1 MGNQSSQ
8 PSKDFQRQ
16 FQQLQDQVKR
26 QQRQQHVDLNHLQKQ
41 IYHAQLKMQE
51 MKQNYNNTQYPQHN
65 QQHNQQH
72 YQTPQRTPQQYYG
85 QNNQNQYQ
93 QQQQQQQYPQ
103 QQYQQH
109 TQSSNDLVNM
119 QSNNKLNSLLS
130 SPDLKKE
137 MANNPAFGVQIIE
150 LILKEF
156 GTQLSDSQYNK
167 INEYLERANQQTHQ
181 QQQAQQL
188 QLQYQQQHQQ
198 LQNQNLNQVQLHRHA
213 NMNLTQK
220 YQSEEDEERD
230 RFEKEQERR
239 RKEFE
244 EKQSR
249 RRNEYTNQMRLF
261 EASQTNAYSLL
272 GVPANYTMDQ
282 LKIAYRKKAIMTH
295 PDKGG
300 SPELFDE
307 VTKAYFSLLEK
318 LKNKESDKQYL
329 DLKNQSKNYIEQQN
343 GDNRQNINLEKMTV
357 SKESFNIKAFNKIF
371 EENKIADPND
381 TGYSDWLKDD
391 TNVKEPPKVFS
402 TKFNLDVF
410 NSTFENW
417 KDQDEHLSRE
427 IVVRDE
433 PQALV
438 LSKTGYSEL
447 GVDTINDFTKSD
459 INNKNLG
466 YTDLKQAYSRN
477 GIMNTKAI
485 TPRESYKN
493 IQEYE
498 RARANISYQM
508 SDEDIRRQEYKKK
521 QEEEEEARRIQ
532 RVQNRD
538 TLQFNNYNR
547 VHQLMLEKLK

>member
-1 MGNQSSQ
+1 MGNQTSQ

-51 MKQNYNNTQYPQHN
+51 MKQNYNHTQYPQHN
-65 QQHNQQH
+65 QTQQR
-72 YQTPQRTPQQYYG
+72 PQQRPQQYG
-85 QNNQNQYQ
+85 QNQYQ
-93 QQQQQQQYPQ
+93 QQPQ
-103 QQYQQH
+103 QQYQYSQQQH
-109 TQSSNDLVNM
+109 NQPSNDLINI

-130 SPDLKKE
+130 SPDLKRE

-181 QQQAQQL
+181 QQQSQQL
-188 QLQYQQQHQQ
+188 QLQYQQQNQQQNHQQ
-198 LQNQNLNQVQLHRHA
+198 QVQLHRHA

-244 EKQSR
+244 EQQSK
-249 RRNEYTNQMRLF
+249 RRNEYKNQMRAF
-261 EASQTNAYSLL
+261 ESSQTNAYTLL

-282 LKIAYRKKAIMTH
+282 LKVAYRKKAIITH

-318 LKNKESDKQYL
+318 LKNKESDKQFL
-329 DLKNQSKNYIEQQN
+329 DLKSQSKNYIEQQS

-357 SKESFNIKAFNKIF
+357 SKESFNVKAFNKIF

-381 TGYSDWLKDD
+381 VGYSDWFKDD
-391 TNVKEPPKVFS
+391 SNVKEPPKVFS

-447 GVDTINDFTKSD
+447 GVDRIDDFTKSD

-477 GIMNTKAI
+477 GIMNTKSI
-485 TPRESYKN
+485 TPRQTYRN
-493 IQEYE
+493 IEEYE

-508 SDEDIRRQEYKKK
+508 SEEDIRKQEYKKK

-532 RVQNRD
+532 IVQSRDNMHFNR
-538 TLQFNNYNR
+538 YNR
-547 VHQLMLEKLK
+547 IHNLMLEKLK

>member
-1 MGNQSSQ
+1 MGNQTSQ

-41 IYHAQLKMQE
+41 IYYAQMKMQE
-51 MKQNYNNTQYPQHN
+51 MKQNYNQQNSQYTHHSQNT
-65 QQHNQQH
+65 
-72 YQTPQRTPQQYYG
+72 QQYYN
-85 QNNQNQYQ
+85 QQYPPQNQYHQ
-93 QQQQQQQYPQ
+93 
-103 QQYQQH
+103 
-109 TQSSNDLVNM
+109 
-119 QSNNKLNSLLS
+119 QSNNDLLNMQANNKMASLLN
-130 SPDLKKE
+130 SPDLKRE
-137 MANNPAFGVQIIE
+137 MSNNPSFGVQIIE

-167 INEYLERANQQTHQ
+167 INEYLERANYQTHQ
-181 QQQAQQL
+181 QQLQQHPQQQYQQQQL
-188 QLQYQQQHQQ
+188 QNQKQSGIPHYQQQHQQ
-198 LQNQNLNQVQLHRHA
+198 LQNQNQVQLHRHA

-220 YQSEEDEERD
+220 YQSEEDEERE

-249 RRNEYTNQMRLF
+249 RRNEYNNQMRLF
-261 EASQTNAYSLL
+261 EASQTNAYTLL

-318 LKNKESDKQYL
+318 LKNKESDKQFL
-329 DLKNQSKNYIEQQN
+329 DLKSQSKNYIEQQS

-357 SKESFNIKAFNKIF
+357 SKESFNVKAFNKIF

-381 TGYSDWLKDD
+381 IGYSDWLKDD
-391 TNVKEPPKVFS
+391 SNVKEPPKVFS

-447 GVDTINDFTKSD
+447 GVDRIDDFSKSD
-459 INNKNLG
+459 INARNLG

-477 GIMNTKAI
+477 GIMNTKSI

-498 RARANISYQM
+498 KARSNISYQM
-508 SDEDIRRQEYKKK
+508 SEEDIRRQEYKKQ
-521 QEEEEEARRIQ
+521 QEEEAEALRVQ
-532 RVQNRD
+532 RVQSRD
-538 TLQFNNYNR
+538 NMHFNSYNR

>member
-8 PSKDFQRQ
+8 PSNDFQRQ

-51 MKQNYNNTQYPQHN
+51 MKQNYNPQQAQQY
-65 QQHNQQH
+65 QQ
-72 YQTPQRTPQQYYG
+72 QRPQQYG
-85 QNNQNQYQ
+85 QSQNNQNQYQ
-93 QQQQQQQYPQ
+93 QHQQQYPHQYPQQRTLPQ
-103 QQYQQH
+103 QQNQP
-109 TQSSNDLVNM
+109 SNDLVNM
-119 QSNNKLNSLLS
+119 QATNKLNSLLG
-130 SPDLKKE
+130 SPDLKRE
-137 MANNPAFGVQIIE
+137 MANNPGFGVQIIE

-188 QLQYQQQHQQ
+188 QLQYQQQQHQQ
-198 LQNQNLNQVQLHRHA
+198 QQQQVQLHRHA
-213 NMNLTQK
+213 NMNITQK
-220 YQSEEDEERD
+220 YQSEEEEERE

-244 EKQSR
+244 EQQSR
-249 RRNEYTNQMRLF
+249 RRNDYKNQMKVF
-261 EASQTNAYSLL
+261 ESSQINAYSLL
-272 GVPANYTMDQ
+272 GIPQNYTMDQ

-318 LKNKESDKQYL
+318 LKNKESDKQFL
-329 DLKNQSKNYIEQQN
+329 DLKSQSKNYIEKQS

-357 SKESFNIKAFNKIF
+357 SKESFNVKAFNKIF
-371 EENKIADPND
+371 EENKIADAND
-381 TGYSDWLKDD
+381 DGYSDWMKDES
-391 TNVKEPPKVFS
+391 NVKEPPKVFS

-417 KDQDEHLSRE
+417 KDKDEHLSRE
-427 IVVRDE
+427 NMEIVVRSE

-447 GVDTINDFTKSD
+447 GVDTINDFSKSD
-459 INNKNLG
+459 INARNLG

-477 GIMNTKAI
+477 GIMNTKSI

-498 RARANISYQM
+498 KARANVSYQM
-508 SDEDIRRQEYKKK
+508 SDEDIRRQEMKKK
-521 QEEEEEARRIQ
+521 KEEEEEALRVQ

-538 TLQFNNYNR
+538 NMHFNSYNR
-547 VHQLMLEKLK
+547 VHQLMLDKLK

>member
-8 PSKDFQRQ
+8 PSNDFQRQ
-16 FQQLQDQVKR
+16 FQQLQEQMKR

-51 MKQNYNNTQYPQHN
+51 MKQNYN
-65 QQHNQQH
+65 QQHHQL
-72 YQTPQRTPQQYYG
+72 
-85 QNNQNQYQ
+85 QYQ
-93 QQQQQQQYPQ
+93 QQYQQQRPQQYPQ
-103 QQYQQH
+103 QYQQ
-109 TQSSNDLVNM
+109 QPYQQRPQQPQNDLVNS
-119 QSNNKLNSLLS
+119 QTNNKLNSLLS
-130 SPDLKKE
+130 SPDLKRE
-137 MANNPAFGVQIIE
+137 MANNPSFGVQIIE

-167 INEYLERANQQTHQ
+167 INEYLERANQQTHHQQTQ
-181 QQQAQQL
+181 QQTQHQLQQL
-188 QLQYQQQHQQ
+188 QLQNHQHIQQQ
-198 LQNQNLNQVQLHRHA
+198 QVQLHRHA

-220 YQSEEDEERD
+220 YQSEEEEERE

-239 RKEFE
+239 RREFE
-244 EKQSR
+244 EQQAR
-249 RRNEYTNQMRLF
+249 RRNDYKNQMRQF

-272 GVPANYTMDQ
+272 GIPQNYTMDQ
-282 LKIAYRKKAIMTH
+282 LKVAYRKKAIMTH

-318 LKNKESDKQYL
+318 LKNKESDKQFM
-329 DLKNQSKNYIEQQN
+329 DLKNQSKNYIEQQG
-343 GDNRQNINLEKMTV
+343 GDTRRNVSLEKMSN
-357 SKESFNIKAFNKIF
+357 SKESFNVKEFNKIF
-371 EENKIADPND
+371 EANRISDPND
-381 TGYSDWLKDD
+381 VGYSDWLKDD
-391 TNVKEPPKVFS
+391 SNVKEPPKVFS

-417 KDQDEHLSRE
+417 KDQDEHLVRE
-427 IVVRDE
+427 NMQIQVRDE

-447 GVDTINDFTKSD
+447 GIDSINDFSKSD
-459 INNKNLG
+459 INNNKNLA
-466 YTDLKQAYSRN
+466 YTDLKQAYSRT

-498 RARANISYQM
+498 RARANISYTM
-508 SDEDIRRQEYKKK
+508 SDEDIRRQEMKKK
-521 QEEEEEARRIQ
+521 KEEEDEARRVQ
-532 RVQNRD
+532 RVQSRD
-538 TLQFNNYNR
+538 NMHFNSYNR